1 MKRSLLLIAALSAG
15 LALTGCGDGN
25 AEKTSDSNTASAG
38 QADHEQTLTG
48 TLSLASSDQPLPDN
62 TQVVV
67 SLNDATLADAPA
79 KVIAENRVDMDQNS
93 VDFHLNYASD
103 EVDPSHRHLLRAE
116 IHDANGELKWTT
128 TDAYLVSVGNDAEQS
143 EVAIVLHPV
152 DANGQAQGAS
162 LQQAQEQLLSS
173 GDEPTQ
179 EEVEAAEN
187 LDAISEQS
195 VNTQKPEQPAVDG
208 SNDAPAQ

>member
-1 MKRSLLLIAALSAG
+1 MKRSLLLIAALSTS
-15 LALTGCGDGN
+15 LALAGCGDGN

-38 QADHEQTLTG
+38 QANHEQTLTG
-48 TLSLASSDQPLPDN
+48 TLSLANSDQSLADDA
-62 TQVVV
+62 QVVV
-67 SLNDATLADAPA
+67 SLNDVTLADAPA
-79 KVIAENRVDMDQNS
+79 KVIAETRVDMDQS
-93 VDFHLNYASD
+93 SADFHLDYASD
-103 EVDPSHRHLLRAE
+103 EVDPSHRHILRAE
-116 IHDANGELKWTT
+116 IRDANGELKWTT
-128 TDAYLVSVGNDAEQS
+128 TDAYLVSVGSDADQS

-152 DANGQAQGAS
+152 GANGQAQGAS

-195 VNTQKPEQPAVDG
+195 VDAQNPEQPAVDG
-208 SNDAPAQ
+208 SNDTPAQ